1 LLRRTSRRC
10 AAAPRRLP
18 KRFHFIEPCAGKGA
32 LLDSLI
38 AAGGECLAAFDMEP
52 RRTGIE
58 RCDALTLTP
67 ADLPDD
73 ALIITNPTHSRDLL
87 HPMIE
92 HFASLAS
99 TWLLIDSDG
108 KENERSAEL
117 VSQLQIYQPIGR
129 LVSSLAPR

>member
-1 LLRRTSRRC
+1 
-10 AAAPRRLP
+10 
-18 KRFHFIEPCAGKGA
+18 
-32 LLDSLI
+32 
-38 AAGGECLAAFDMEP
+38 MEP

-58 RCDALTLTP
+58 RRDALTLTP